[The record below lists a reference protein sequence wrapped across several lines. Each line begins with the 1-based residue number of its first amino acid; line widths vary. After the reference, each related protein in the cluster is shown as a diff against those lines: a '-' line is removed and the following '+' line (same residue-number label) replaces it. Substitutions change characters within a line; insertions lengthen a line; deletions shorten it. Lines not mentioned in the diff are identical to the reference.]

1 LNQNHSLLEFE
12 NTRENIYKDIDFH
25 IQFARFVLAT
35 LYTYYVQ
42 YWHQMTDR
50 KGRYSEIVS
59 VADEAWALV
68 AIKNNEVTY
77 EEVKKQAKELQG
89 LSEKIIYND

>member
-1 LNQNHSLLEFE
+1 
-12 NTRENIYKDIDFH
+12 
-25 IQFARFVLAT
+25 
-35 LYTYYVQ
+35 
-42 YWHQMTDR
+42 MTDR